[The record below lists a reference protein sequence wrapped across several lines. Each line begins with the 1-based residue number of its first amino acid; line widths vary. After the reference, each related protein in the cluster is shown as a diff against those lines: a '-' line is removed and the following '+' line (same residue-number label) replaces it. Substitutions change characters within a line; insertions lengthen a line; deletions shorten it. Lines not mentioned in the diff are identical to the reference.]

1 MNVYIFSSP
10 INNSKILLKSSHNI
24 EPVLFFFNF
33 SVTQVTSHLYSI
45 HLISPT
51 FRACFKRPLQ
61 NKTVTWRPEH
71 NSNNQFSYLTKRKK
85 ISMLPT
91 TETTILLFDSKQND
105 RNMLWGH
112 NTDNYFLNL
121 SWNILHTIYILQLQQ
136 PVHRLKMEILMSQ
149 CTNETTQ
156 TTINTTLTTTFWIL
170 SKNIHAYDL

>member
-121 SWNILHTIYILQLQQ
+121 SWNIVHIIYILQLQQ
-136 PVHRLKMEILMSQ
+136 PVHRLKIGILISQ
-149 CTNETTQ
+149 CANETTQ
-156 TTINTTLTTTFWIL
+156 ATINTTLTTTFWIL